1 MYKEIYKQ
9 IKKYDTIVIA
19 RHVGVDPDAFASQ
32 TALKDAILETFPEKK
47 VYAVGSGSTKFNY
60 LGSLD
65 KLDNIN
71 REESLLIVLDTPDRR
86 RVDIDTVDG
95 FKYKIKIDHH
105 PYMETFCDIELINNK
120 ASSVCELIIEL
131 LYETKLK
138 RNKTIMERLFIGLVS
153 DTNRFLFNV
162 RPELLVLTSKVISE
176 YELDLPKLYE
186 KLYIRPLNEVRLE
199 GYIAQNMIITDNG
212 VGYIKV
218 TDEIINKFK
227 ADSSSAG
234 NMVNN
239 FNYIDE
245 VLVWLTISEDMKND
259 IYKVSIRSRGPVIN
273 TIAEKYN
280 GGGHKM
286 ASGARIKNKC
296 ELDFLIN
303 DLDKACK
310 EFIESGEIN
319 ESN

>member
-1 MYKEIYKQ
+1 
-9 IKKYDTIVIA
+9 
-19 RHVGVDPDAFASQ
+19 
-32 TALKDAILETFPEKK
+32 
-47 VYAVGSGSTKFNY
+47 
-60 LGSLD
+60 
-65 KLDNIN
+65 
-71 REESLLIVLDTPDRR
+71 
-86 RVDIDTVDG
+86 
-95 FKYKIKIDHH
+95 
-105 PYMETFCDIELINNK
+105 
-120 ASSVCELIIEL
+120 
-131 LYETKLK
+131 
-138 RNKTIMERLFIGLVS
+138 
-153 DTNRFLFNV
+153 
-162 RPELLVLTSKVISE
+162 
-176 YELDLPKLYE
+176 
-186 KLYIRPLNEVRLE
+186 
-199 GYIAQNMIITDNG
+199 
-212 VGYIKV
+212 
-218 TDEIINKFK
+218 
-227 ADSSSAG
+227 
-234 NMVNN
+234 MVNN